1 MHGYAI
7 DYGAYVHLNNT
18 ANAVQGTLIGDND
31 EYIEIPMIDY
41 RSVRRAILDV
51 EAFQYTLVSANTSN
65 WGVSLYK
72 LWINREKAVLKLK
85 FMGCKFFIE
94 LQPI

>member
-1 MHGYAI
+1 MPSCVPSGRESERYNLPVHGYAI

-65 WGVSLYK
+65 
-72 LWINREKAVLKLK
+72 
-85 FMGCKFFIE
+85 
-94 LQPI
+94 

>member
-65 WGVSLYK
+65 
-72 LWINREKAVLKLK
+72 
-85 FMGCKFFIE
+85 
-94 LQPI
+94 